1 MLKTKVTTTY
11 NNPSHC
17 IRLNY
22 PFLSHFHIEEY
33 TLLVQMEFSPSS
45 AYLVFFFPRKLHRHY
60 CFPYLIMSDFRI
72 TKPNET

>member
-33 TLLVQMEFSPSS
+33 TLLVQMSS
-45 AYLVFFFPRKLHRHY
+45 ALFQSTWSFFFSQK
-60 CFPYLIMSDFRI
+60 I
-72 TKPNET
+72 T

>member
-22 PFLSHFHIEEY
+22 PFLSHRGIY
-33 TLLVQMEFSPSS
+33 LISPNEFSPFSE
-45 AYLVFFFPRKLHRHY
+45 YLVFFF
-60 CFPYLIMSDFRI
+60 FPENYIDITVFLI
-72 TKPNET
+72 